1 MPCIHIQT
9 GKVEHQVDL
18 KYFSYQLSQSMGIP
32 IERINVIVDY
42 YEDTDVFIGGSTDF
56 IIITLWVSEAN
67 KKELIHTLAKATAAL
82 AEKHFLKKE
91 KSAAVICNLIRD
103 GYLLVNDQFI

>member
-9 GKVEHQVDL
+9 GKVEHQVNL
-18 KYFSYQLSQSMGIP
+18 KNFSYQLSKIMGIP

-42 YEDTDVFIGGSTDF
+42 HEDTDVFIGRNTD
-56 IIITLWVSEAN
+56 IMIITLWVSEAN
-67 KKELIHTLAKATAAL
+67 KKEFIHTLAKTTAAL

-91 KSAAVICNLIRD
+91 KSAAVICNLIRE